1 MLRSA
6 YADTL
11 KKKVT
16 SMLNKEGERSMRKK
30 QECEVCW
37 AGRKGYDEET
47 PLYKYKGSIYCE
59 QDLDRAITE
68 GWHNA

>member
-1 MLRSA
+1 MA
-6 YADTL
+6 
-11 KKKVT
+11 KQ
-16 SMLNKEGERSMRKK
+16 

-37 AGRKGYDEET
+37 AGKEGYDKET

-59 QDLDRAITE
+59 QDLDRAIIE